1 MNKNKVAG
9 LTVSVLLATPV
20 GSWAQDITKSV
31 ETIETLQRQL
41 AAQQAINQ
49 QLRQR
54 VETLERGLSAN
65 RKSDAPL
72 IVGLDTRAPPPK
84 DLSVDDKPITA
95 IEEALGNKGLVL
107 LPTGFYRVTP
117 SMSWAHSGSGSNSYA
132 SYSLGT
138 LFEAG
143 LPMGMAV
150 ALRQPYIWSSSG
162 YGSSRGSG
170 DLSVSLAKKLAN
182 ETATTPAIVAK
193 LGYTHNNGKDPFTIP
208 SFGGGFRAVDLGISG
223 VKRFDPIVVYANASY
238 SRASGTFA
246 SLQYKNQ
253 SPYFTGTIK
262 PGESYGL
269 GFGVSLAATPEVSL
283 DAGFSLSV
291 AGKARFIDT
300 LGNTST
306 GTQSTV
312 GYLNLGTNF
321 LISRNLSLSISAAA
335 GVTKDA
341 NDLALTIAFPY
352 RF

>member
-1 MNKNKVAG
+1 MYKNQVTG
-9 LTVSVLLATPV
+9 LTVSVLLAIPV
-20 GSWAQDITKSV
+20 SAWAQDITKSD
-31 ETIETLQRQL
+31 ESIETLQRQI

-54 VETLERGLSAN
+54 LETLERALSAN
-65 RKSDAPL
+65 RNSDVPL
-72 IVGLDTRAPPPK
+72 IVGLDISTPPPK
-84 DLSVDDKPITA
+84 DLSADAKPITA

-117 SMSWAHSGSGSNSYA
+117 SMSWAHSGSGSNSSA

-150 ALRQPYIWSSSG
+150 ALRQPYVWRSFS
-162 YGSSRGSG
+162 YGSNSGSG
-170 DLSVSLAKKLAN
+170 DISISLAKKLAN

-193 LGYTHNNGKDPFTIP
+193 LGYTHDNGKDPFTLP
-208 SFGGGFRAVDLGISG
+208 SIGGGFRAVDLGISG
-223 VKRFDPIVVYANASY
+223 VKRFDPIVIYANAFY

-262 PGESYGL
+262 PSESYGL

-283 DAGFSLSV
+283 DAGLSLSF

-300 LGNTST
+300 LGNTSY

-341 NDLALTIAFPY
+341 NDIALTIAFPY